1 MGNRSKLALVTFLTA
16 VRLPL
21 VLLFFVGA
29 IVHSADAR
37 GPAWLFWT
45 SFTALIAS
53 AATDLFDG
61 LLARRFGVVSR
72 LGAHAD
78 PLMDKFFYLASLP
91 LLVLVAARNGH
102 HLHAV
107 VLLSLTLL
115 FLARDQWVT
124 FLRSIGSIYNVSG
137 SANWSGKLR
146 TAINFPLV
154 CSVYYY
160 EAAPPHAQWIQ
171 PWAIHSFESLGVAV
185 TLVSIVSYTHRY
197 WPYLRKAAHPSIGL
211 ETENGDSPPPSPAA
225 EREACIDMMG
235 SGYSH
240 DINNFL
246 AAIGGNASVLL
257 KRLPADSPL
266 RENVTEIKETTDLA
280 SALTADVMKTI
291 GRGELFVSTV
301 DIGAV
306 LERLEPRLSEMA
318 GPGASLSIETEPSL
332 PPVRADACRLIE
344 AIENIARNSFESLE
358 DGPGKVAVRACSPS
372 AGTVCVEVSDTGVG
386 MDEQLLARAA
396 DPFFTTHIRSRG
408 LGLSIAKGIVRA
420 HGGSVAIESKPGKG
434 TTVRILLP
442 TLMTGSQS
450 QPLS

>member
-29 IVHSADAR
+29 IAHSADSHK
-37 GPAWLFWT
+37 PAWLFWT

-91 LLVLVAARNGH
+91 LLVLVSARNGH
-102 HLHAV
+102 HAHAV
-107 VLLSLTLL
+107 ALLSLTLL

-124 FLRSIGSIYNVSG
+124 FLRSIGSIYNASG
-137 SANWSGKLR
+137 AANWSGKLR

-160 EAAPPHAQWIQ
+160 EAAPAHAQWIQ
-171 PWAIHSFESLGVAV
+171 PWAIHAFESLGVAV
-185 TLVSIVSYTHRY
+185 TLISIVSYTHRY
-197 WPYLRKAAHPSIGL
+197 WPYLRKAAHPSIG
-211 ETENGDSPPPSPAA
+211 TEAENSDASSPSSSS
-225 EREACIDMMG
+225 EREMCIDAMG

-257 KRLPADSPL
+257 KRLPEDSPV
-266 RENVTEIKETTDLA
+266 RENALEIKETTDLA
-280 SALTADVMKTI
+280 SALTSDVMKCV
-291 GRGELFVSTV
+291 GRGEIAAADVHLDSL
-301 DIGAV
+301 IRG
-306 LERLEPRLSEMA
+306 LEPKLAGMA
-318 GPGASLSIETEPSL
+318 GPGSSLRMESSGSIPTIKGDAGQLAEAVTHL
-332 PPVRADACRLIE
+332 VRNAFDALS
-344 AIENIARNSFESLE
+344 EN
-358 DGPGKVAVRACSPS
+358 PGKVVVRTYVPAAFPS
-372 AGTVCVEVSDTGVG
+372 SGRTVCVEVSDNGSG
-386 MDEQLLARAA
+386 MEPALLARAT
-396 DPFFTTHIRSRG
+396 DPFFTTHIRGRG
-408 LGLSIAKGIVRA
+408 LGLSIAKGIARA
-420 HGGSVAIESKPGKG
+420 HGGSLAIDSKPGEG

-442 TLMTGSQS
+442 A
-450 QPLS
+450 